1 MSSPTVSQNKIADQ
15 IGFSA
20 YFDVV
25 YILGASLFYG
35 LSLPVFALSINVLRQ
50 RAPNS
55 KPVRFLLI
63 LTCLTLFSVTGQFI
77 TNVGETLTGLS
88 WSQSPSDSIS
98 YLDRMASA
106 SARAEPYGIASL
118 IFQVLNFFAG
128 DVIVVWRASVLWSHS
143 RAVRY
148 TLCVLLA
155 GSAAAS
161 IYDVTNFSIILTSNK
176 GASGNGFL
184 KGDASSMFVSLA
196 VNLAA
201 TSCIMSKAWLFRQ
214 SIKKTMSRDQV
225 NKNVSFKILLSLVEC
240 GLFYC
245 AVQAANGTLTVD
257 DNAPSVLGRAIVAQ
271 FTSFFAGTHS
281 ALVISIIA
289 SQKSIL
295 EISSAV
301 VGSHREPLMQDV
313 EKGVGALP
321 KRSTIRFAPGQF
333 VSGES
338 EQSASGD
345 YGNGFFTTINQ
356 GASMALTDKE
366 WEIAIEEKI
375 SQLKNTDNNGTVAA
389 HTGGTQT
396 KFITITHPLDPLFPL
411 TIDHTL
417 LKPDATSAQID
428 VLCYEAISY
437 GFKSSHAA

>member
-1 MSSPTVSQNKIADQ
+1 MSSPTVSENEIADQ

-118 IFQVLNFFAG
+118 IFQVLN
-128 DVIVVWRASVLWSHS
+128 
-143 RAVRY
+143 
-148 TLCVLLA
+148 
-155 GSAAAS
+155 
-161 IYDVTNFSIILTSNK
+161 
-176 GASGNGFL
+176 
-184 KGDASSMFVSLA
+184 
-196 VNLAA
+196 
-201 TSCIMSKAWLFRQ
+201 
-214 SIKKTMSRDQV
+214 
-225 NKNVSFKILLSLVEC
+225 
-240 GLFYC
+240 
-245 AVQAANGTLTVD
+245 AANGTLTVD
-257 DNAPSVLGRAIVAQ
+257 DDAPSVLGRAIVAQ

-289 SQKSIL
+289 SQRSIL
-295 EISSAV
+295 ESSSAV
-301 VGSHREPLMQDV
+301 VGSHREPSTQDV

-345 YGNGFFTTINQ
+345 YGNGFFTTIS
-356 GASMALTDKE
+356 ASSSELEQEDR
-366 WEIAIEEKI
+366 
-375 SQLKNTDNNGTVAA
+375 
-389 HTGGTQT
+389 
-396 KFITITHPLDPLFPL
+396 
-411 TIDHTL
+411 
-417 LKPDATSAQID
+417 
-428 VLCYEAISY
+428 SY
-437 GFKSSHAA
+437 KVVTN

>member
-1 MSSPTVSQNKIADQ
+1 MSSPTVSQNEIADQ

-184 KGDASSMFVSLA
+184 KGDAS
-196 VNLAA
+196 
-201 TSCIMSKAWLFRQ
+201 TWLFRQ

-271 FTSFFAGTHS
+271 FTSFFAHS
-281 ALVISIIA
+281 
-289 SQKSIL
+289 
-295 EISSAV
+295 
-301 VGSHREPLMQDV
+301 
-313 EKGVGALP
+313 
-321 KRSTIRFAPGQF
+321 
-333 VSGES
+333 
-338 EQSASGD
+338 
-345 YGNGFFTTINQ
+345 
-356 GASMALTDKE
+356 
-366 WEIAIEEKI
+366 
-375 SQLKNTDNNGTVAA
+375 
-389 HTGGTQT
+389 
-396 KFITITHPLDPLFPL
+396 
-411 TIDHTL
+411 
-417 LKPDATSAQID
+417 
-428 VLCYEAISY
+428 
-437 GFKSSHAA
+437 

>member
-1 MSSPTVSQNKIADQ
+1 
-15 IGFSA
+15 
-20 YFDVV
+20 
-25 YILGASLFYG
+25 
-35 LSLPVFALSINVLRQ
+35 
-50 RAPNS
+50 
-55 KPVRFLLI
+55 
-63 LTCLTLFSVTGQFI
+63 
-77 TNVGETLTGLS
+77 
-88 WSQSPSDSIS
+88 
-98 YLDRMASA
+98 MASA

-128 DVIVVWRASVLWSHS
+128 DAIVVWCASVLWSHS
-143 RAVRY
+143 RAVQY

-184 KGDASSMFVSLA
+184 KGDASSMFVLLA

-214 SIKKTMSRDQV
+214 SIKKTMSRDRV
-225 NKNVSFKILLSLVEC
+225 NKNVLFKILLSLVEC

-257 DNAPSVLGRAIVAQ
+257 DDAPSGLGHAIVAQ
-271 FTSFFAGTHS
+271 FTSFFTGTHS

-295 EISSAV
+295 ESSSAV
-301 VGSHREPLMQDV
+301 VGSHREPLTQDV
-313 EKGVGALP
+313 EKGVGALL
-321 KRSTIRFAPGQF
+321 KHSTIRFAPGQF

-345 YGNGFFTTINQ
+345 YGNGFFTTMS
-356 GASMALTDKE
+356 ASSSE
-366 WEIAIEEKI
+366 
-375 SQLKNTDNNGTVAA
+375 LKQED
-389 HTGGTQT
+389 
-396 KFITITHPLDPLFPL
+396 
-411 TIDHTL
+411 
-417 LKPDATSAQID
+417 
-428 VLCYEAISY
+428 
-437 GFKSSHAA
+437 

>member
-1 MSSPTVSQNKIADQ
+1 MSSPTVSENEIADQ

-50 RAPNS
+50 RARNS

-118 IFQVLNFFAG
+118 IFQVLN
-128 DVIVVWRASVLWSHS
+128 
-143 RAVRY
+143 
-148 TLCVLLA
+148 
-155 GSAAAS
+155 
-161 IYDVTNFSIILTSNK
+161 
-176 GASGNGFL
+176 
-184 KGDASSMFVSLA
+184 
-196 VNLAA
+196 
-201 TSCIMSKAWLFRQ
+201 
-214 SIKKTMSRDQV
+214 
-225 NKNVSFKILLSLVEC
+225 
-240 GLFYC
+240 
-245 AVQAANGTLTVD
+245 AANGTLTVD
-257 DNAPSVLGRAIVAQ
+257 DDAPSVLGRAIVAQ

-289 SQKSIL
+289 SQRSIL
-295 EISSAV
+295 ESSSAV
-301 VGSHREPLMQDV
+301 VGSHREPLTQDV

-321 KRSTIRFAPGQF
+321 KRFSTIGFAPGQF

-338 EQSASGD
+338 EQSVSGD
-345 YGNGFFTTINQ
+345 YGNGFFTTMS
-356 GASMALTDKE
+356 AS
-366 WEIAIEEKI
+366 
-375 SQLKNTDNNGTVAA
+375 
-389 HTGGTQT
+389 
-396 KFITITHPLDPLFPL
+396 
-411 TIDHTL
+411 
-417 LKPDATSAQID
+417 
-428 VLCYEAISY
+428 
-437 GFKSSHAA
+437 SSELEQED

>member
-1 MSSPTVSQNKIADQ
+1 MSSPTVSENEIADQ

-50 RAPNS
+50 RARNS

-118 IFQVLNFFAG
+118 IFQFFAG
-128 DVIVVWRASVLWSHS
+128 DAIVVWRASVLWSHS

-161 IYDVTNFSIILTSNK
+161 IYDVTNFSVILTSNK

-214 SIKKTMSRDQV
+214 SIKKTMSRDRV

-257 DNAPSVLGRAIVAQ
+257 DDAPSVLGRAIVAQ

-289 SQKSIL
+289 SQRSIL
-295 EISSAV
+295 ESSSAV
-301 VGSHREPLMQDV
+301 VGSHREPLTQDV

-345 YGNGFFTTINQ
+345 YGNGFFTTIS
-356 GASMALTDKE
+356 ASSSELEQEDR
-366 WEIAIEEKI
+366 
-375 SQLKNTDNNGTVAA
+375 
-389 HTGGTQT
+389 
-396 KFITITHPLDPLFPL
+396 
-411 TIDHTL
+411 
-417 LKPDATSAQID
+417 
-428 VLCYEAISY
+428 SY
-437 GFKSSHAA
+437 KVVTN